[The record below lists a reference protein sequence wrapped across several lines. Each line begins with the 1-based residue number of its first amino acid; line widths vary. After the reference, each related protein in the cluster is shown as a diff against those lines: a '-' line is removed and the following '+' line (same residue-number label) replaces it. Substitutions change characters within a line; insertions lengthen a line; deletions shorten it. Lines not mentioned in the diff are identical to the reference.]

1 MRGPIDP
8 RVVGA
13 TGERCAAAFLRG
25 RGLAVVAR
33 NVQVGRGEIDIVA
46 VDGATRVA
54 IEVRSITGDGDP
66 TMAFDHA
73 KYLQVSA
80 LARQARCSRVDLVAI
95 RFGGLSVD
103 VHWIRG
109 VG

>member
-1 MRGPIDP
+1 M
-8 RVVGA
+8 VGA
-13 TGERCAAAFLRG
+13 VGERCAVAFLR
-25 RGLAVVAR
+25 RSGLSLVAR

-46 VDGATRVA
+46 IDGPVRVA

-66 TMAFDHA
+66 TEAFDHA
-73 KYLQVSA
+73 KYLQVRA
-80 LARQARCSRVDLVAI
+80 LARQARCARVDLVAI
-95 RFGGLSVD
+95 RFGELTVD